1 MDGSGV
7 YGKTVK
13 GRLYESDQKERYFHI
28 YHSISKEASER
39 IRFED
44 KLKTMKTYMMAHRDE
59 KFTFGPMYKK
69 YFYLHY
75 DKENKIFLLPEE
87 NTQATERKLD
97 QWRTEEKYD
106 EATDKL
112 KSLLSKKKALQ
123 TEELMNA
130 VMKSSRSYEA
140 ILRYIQSDSSEEQE
154 L

>member
-87 NTQATERKLD
+87 NTQATE
-97 QWRTEEKYD
+97 
-106 EATDKL
+106 KL